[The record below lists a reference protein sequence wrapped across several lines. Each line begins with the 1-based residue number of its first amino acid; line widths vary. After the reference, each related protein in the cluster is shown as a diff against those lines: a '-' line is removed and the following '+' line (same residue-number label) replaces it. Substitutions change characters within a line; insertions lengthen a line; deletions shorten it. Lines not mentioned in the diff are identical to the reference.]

1 MNFSSELIH
10 AIDKLSL
17 SHLGHAIS
25 DPILWI
31 EMGNEIGAET
41 PYRINAS
48 DRGMAESWSK
58 DITHALTVYPS
69 GFFHT
74 ASPLAALRK
83 HSLHYSQILCAKA
96 EHDQPRNRGKF
107 FM

>member
-1 MNFSSELIH
+1 MNFLGAHH

-31 EMGNEIGAET
+31 EMGNESEPNT

-48 DRGMAESWSK
+48 DRGMAEVGVRISTLP
-58 DITHALTVYPS
+58 DRVYPS

-74 ASPLAALRK
+74 ASPLRIGAALAHYYNCVPKRSMTSRK
-83 HSLHYSQILCAKA
+83 S
-96 EHDQPRNRGKF
+96 R
-107 FM
+107 